1 MVIITINSIHGQM
14 RRFIGDGREKGQSAR
29 ETEREDGEKE
39 TILAAIKP
47 AQMSADLFVLQY
59 AHFDCD

>member
-1 MVIITINSIHGQM
+1 M